1 MSKTAHDVKR
11 CKGNQSNCRLKMEV
25 ANMAEETNT
34 EVVETETVDNPEATE
49 ADKTF
54 TQDELNHIVQERVQ
68 RAVAKAQKD
77 AEDKIKQAQS
87 EGERLAKLT
96 KDERAKEE
104 EAKRLADLEAREKAI
119 AVKELRIETQSLLSD
134 EGLPIEFLDVV
145 MADTAESVKDNI
157 ASIRKVFDEAVEKRV
172 NERLTQDKPRRGA
185 TAGAMSKAEIMA
197 VQNASERQKLI
208 AENLELFRKG

>member
-1 MSKTAHDVKR
+1 
-11 CKGNQSNCRLKMEV
+11 
-25 ANMAEETNT
+25 MAEETNT
-34 EVVETETVDNPEATE
+34 EVVEVETVDNPEATE

-197 VQNASERQKLI
+197 VKDVSERQKLI

>member
-1 MSKTAHDVKR
+1 MTL
-11 CKGNQSNCRLKMEV
+11 KGEGYQSNYRLKTEV

-34 EVVETETVDNPEATE
+34 EVVETETVDNPETTE

-54 TQDELNHIVQERVQ
+54 TQAELNHIVQERVQ
-68 RAVAKAQKD
+68 RAVANAEKE

-87 EGERLAKLT
+87 EGERLAKMT

-104 EAKRLADLEAREKAI
+104 EAKRLADIEAREKAI
-119 AVKELRIETQSLLSD
+119 AVKELRIETRSLLSD

-145 MADTAESVKDNI
+145 MADTAEAVKDNI
-157 ASIRKVFDEAVEKRV
+157 ASVRKVFDEAVEKRV

-197 VQNASERQKLI
+197 VKDVNERQKLI

>member
-1 MSKTAHDVKR
+1 
-11 CKGNQSNCRLKMEV
+11 
-25 ANMAEETNT
+25 MAEETNT
-34 EVVETETVDNPEATE
+34 EVVETETVDNPETTE

-54 TQDELNHIVQERVQ
+54 TQDELDHIVQERVK

-145 MADTAESVKDNI
+145 MADTAESVKENI

-185 TAGAMSKAEIMA
+185 TAGAMTKAEILA
-197 VQNASERQKLI
+197 VKDVSERQKLI

>member
-1 MSKTAHDVKR
+1 
-11 CKGNQSNCRLKMEV
+11 MEV

-34 EVVETETVDNPEATE
+34 EVVETETVDNPETTE

-54 TQDELNHIVQERVQ
+54 TQDELDHIVQERVK

-145 MADTAESVKDNI
+145 MADTAESVKENI

-197 VQNASERQKLI
+197 VQDANERQKLI

>member
-1 MSKTAHDVKR
+1 
-11 CKGNQSNCRLKMEV
+11 
-25 ANMAEETNT
+25 MAEETNT
-34 EVVETETVDNPEATE
+34 EVVETETVDNPETTD

-54 TQDELNHIVQERVQ
+54 TQDELDHIVQERVK

-87 EGERLAKLT
+87 EGE
-96 KDERAKEE
+96 
-104 EAKRLADLEAREKAI
+104 RLADLEAREKAI

-145 MADTAESVKDNI
+145 MADTAESVKENI

-172 NERLTQDKPRRGA
+172 NERLTQDKPRRGS
-185 TAGAMSKAEIMA
+185 TAGAMTKAEIMA
-197 VQNASERQKLI
+197 VKDVNERQKLI

>member
-1 MSKTAHDVKR
+1 
-11 CKGNQSNCRLKMEV
+11 
-25 ANMAEETNT
+25 MAEETNT

-54 TQDELNHIVQERVQ
+54 TQDELDHIVQERVK
-68 RAVAKAQKD
+68 RAVATAQKD
-77 AEDKIKQAQS
+77 AEEKIKQAQS

-197 VQNASERQKLI
+197 VKDASERQKLI

>member
-1 MSKTAHDVKR
+1 
-11 CKGNQSNCRLKMEV
+11 
-25 ANMAEETNT
+25 MAEETNT
-34 EVVETETVDNPEATE
+34 EVVEAETVDNPETTE

-96 KDERAKEE
+96 KDESANAE
-104 EAKRLADLEAREKAI
+104 EAKRSADLEAREKAI

-145 MADTAESVKDNI
+145 MADTAESVKENI

-197 VQNASERQKLI
+197 IKDVSERQKLI

>member
-1 MSKTAHDVKR
+1 
-11 CKGNQSNCRLKMEV
+11 
-25 ANMAEETNT
+25 MAEETNT
-34 EVVETETVDNPEATE
+34 EVVETETVDNPETTD

-54 TQDELNHIVQERVQ
+54 TQDELDHIVQERVK

-145 MADTAESVKDNI
+145 MADTAESVKENI

-172 NERLTQDKPRRGA
+172 NERLTQDRPRRGA
-185 TAGAMSKAEIMA
+185 TAGAMTKAEIMA
-197 VQNASERQKLI
+197 VQDAKERQKLI

>member
-1 MSKTAHDVKR
+1 
-11 CKGNQSNCRLKMEV
+11 
-25 ANMAEETNT
+25 MAEETNT
-34 EVVETETVDNPEATE
+34 EVVEMETVDNPEATE

-54 TQDELNHIVQERVQ
+54 TQDELDHIVQERVK

-119 AVKELRIETQSLLSD
+119 AVKELRIETQSLLSE

-145 MADTAESVKDNI
+145 MADTAETVKDNI
-157 ASIRKVFDEAVEKRV
+157 ASVRKVFDEAVEKRV

-197 VQNASERQKLI
+197 VKDVNERQKLI
-208 AENLELFRKG
+208 AENLELFRRG

>member
-1 MSKTAHDVKR
+1 
-11 CKGNQSNCRLKMEV
+11 
-25 ANMAEETNT
+25 MAEETNT
-34 EVVETETVDNPEATE
+34 EVVETETVDNPETTD

-145 MADTAESVKDNI
+145 MADTAESVKENI

-197 VQNASERQKLI
+197 IQDANERQKLI

>member
-1 MSKTAHDVKR
+1 
-11 CKGNQSNCRLKMEV
+11 
-25 ANMAEETNT
+25 MAEETNT
-34 EVVETETVDNPEATE
+34 EVVETETVDNPETTE

-197 VQNASERQKLI
+197 VQDVNERQKLI

>member
-1 MSKTAHDVKR
+1 
-11 CKGNQSNCRLKMEV
+11 
-25 ANMAEETNT
+25 MAEETNT
-34 EVVETETVDNPEATE
+34 EVVEAETVDNPEATE

-185 TAGAMSKAEIMA
+185 TAGAMSKAEILA
-197 VQNASERQKLI
+197 VKDASERQKLI

>member
-1 MSKTAHDVKR
+1 
-11 CKGNQSNCRLKMEV
+11 
-25 ANMAEETNT
+25 MAEETNT
-34 EVVETETVDNPEATE
+34 EVVETETVDNPETTE

-54 TQDELNHIVQERVQ
+54 TQDELDHIVQERVK

-119 AVKELRIETQSLLSD
+119 AIKELRIETQSLLSD

-145 MADTAESVKDNI
+145 MADTAETVKDNI
-157 ASIRKVFDEAVEKRV
+157 ASVRKVFDEAVEKRV

-197 VQNASERQKLI
+197 VKDVNERQKLI

>member
-1 MSKTAHDVKR
+1 
-11 CKGNQSNCRLKMEV
+11 
-25 ANMAEETNT
+25 MAEETNT
-34 EVVETETVDNPEATE
+34 EVVEAETVDNPETTE

-54 TQDELNHIVQERVQ
+54 TQDELDHIVQERVK

-145 MADTAESVKDNI
+145 MADTAESVKENI

-185 TAGAMSKAEIMA
+185 TAGAMTKAEIMA

>member
-1 MSKTAHDVKR
+1 
-11 CKGNQSNCRLKMEV
+11 
-25 ANMAEETNT
+25 MAEETNT
-34 EVVETETVDNPEATE
+34 EVVETETVDNPETTE
-49 ADKTF
+49 VEKTF
-54 TQDELNHIVQERVQ
+54 TQDELDHIVQERVK

-145 MADTAESVKDNI
+145 MADTAESVKENI

-185 TAGAMSKAEIMA
+185 TAGAMTKAEIMA

>member
-1 MSKTAHDVKR
+1 
-11 CKGNQSNCRLKMEV
+11 
-25 ANMAEETNT
+25 MAEETNT
-34 EVVETETVDNPEATE
+34 EVVETETVDNPETTE

-54 TQDELNHIVQERVQ
+54 TQDELDHIVQERVK

-145 MADTAESVKDNI
+145 MADTAESVKENI

-197 VQNASERQKLI
+197 VKDASERQKLI

>member
-1 MSKTAHDVKR
+1 
-11 CKGNQSNCRLKMEV
+11 
-25 ANMAEETNT
+25 MAEETNT
-34 EVVETETVDNPEATE
+34 EVVETETVDNPETTD

-54 TQDELNHIVQERVQ
+54 TQDELDHIVQERVK

-145 MADTAESVKDNI
+145 MADTAESVKENI

-185 TAGAMSKAEIMA
+185 TAGAMTKAEIMA

>member
-1 MSKTAHDVKR
+1 
-11 CKGNQSNCRLKMEV
+11 
-25 ANMAEETNT
+25 MAEEINT
-34 EVVETETVDNPEATE
+34 EVVETETVDNPETTE

-54 TQDELNHIVQERVQ
+54 TQDELDHIVQERVK

-145 MADTAESVKDNI
+145 MADTAESVKENI

-172 NERLTQDKPRRGA
+172 NERLTQNKPHRGA
-185 TAGAMSKAEIMA
+185 TAGAMTKAEILA
-197 VQNASERQKLI
+197 VKDVNERQKLI

>member
-1 MSKTAHDVKR
+1 MTL
-11 CKGNQSNCRLKMEV
+11 KGEGYQSNYRLKTEV
-25 ANMAEETNT
+25 ANMAEETNA
-34 EVVETETVDNPEATE
+34 EVVETETVDNPETTE

-54 TQDELNHIVQERVQ
+54 TQAELNHIVQERVQ
-68 RAVAKAQKD
+68 RAVANAEKE

-87 EGERLAKLT
+87 EGERLAKMT

-104 EAKRLADLEAREKAI
+104 EAKRLADIEAREKAI

-145 MADTAESVKDNI
+145 MADTAEAVKDNI
-157 ASIRKVFDEAVEKRV
+157 ASVRKVFDEAVEKRV

-185 TAGAMSKAEIMA
+185 TAGAISKAEIMA
-197 VQNASERQKLI
+197 VKDVNERQKLI

>member
-1 MSKTAHDVKR
+1 
-11 CKGNQSNCRLKMEV
+11 
-25 ANMAEETNT
+25 MAEETNT

-54 TQDELNHIVQERVQ
+54 TQDELDHIVQERVK

-197 VQNASERQKLI
+197 VQDASERQKLI

>member
-1 MSKTAHDVKR
+1 
-11 CKGNQSNCRLKMEV
+11 
-25 ANMAEETNT
+25 MAEEINT
-34 EVVETETVDNPEATE
+34 EVVETEVVDNPETTE

-119 AVKELRIETQSLLSD
+119 AVKELRIETQSLLAD

-145 MADTAESVKDNI
+145 MADTAESVKENI
-157 ASIRKVFDEAVEKRV
+157 ASVRKVFDEAVEKRV

-197 VQNASERQKLI
+197 VQDANERQKLI

>member
-1 MSKTAHDVKR
+1 
-11 CKGNQSNCRLKMEV
+11 
-25 ANMAEETNT
+25 MAEETNT
-34 EVVETETVDNPEATE
+34 EVVETETVDNPETTE

-54 TQDELNHIVQERVQ
+54 TQDELDHIVQERVK

-145 MADTAESVKDNI
+145 MADTAESVKENI

-185 TAGAMSKAEIMA
+185 TAGAMTKAEILA
-197 VQNASERQKLI
+197 VKDVNERQKLI
-208 AENLELFRKG
+208 AENLELFRRG

>member
-1 MSKTAHDVKR
+1 
-11 CKGNQSNCRLKMEV
+11 
-25 ANMAEETNT
+25 MAEETNT
-34 EVVETETVDNPEATE
+34 EVVETETVDNPETTE

-54 TQDELNHIVQERVQ
+54 TQDELDHIVQERVK

-145 MADTAESVKDNI
+145 MADTAESVKENI

-197 VQNASERQKLI
+197 VQDAKERQKLI

>member
-1 MSKTAHDVKR
+1 
-11 CKGNQSNCRLKMEV
+11 
-25 ANMAEETNT
+25 MAEDTNT
-34 EVVETETVDNPEATE
+34 EVVETETVDNPETTE

-54 TQDELNHIVQERVQ
+54 TQDELDHIVQERVK

-145 MADTAESVKDNI
+145 MADTAESVKENI

-197 VQNASERQKLI
+197 IKDVSERQKLI

>member
-1 MSKTAHDVKR
+1 
-11 CKGNQSNCRLKMEV
+11 
-25 ANMAEETNT
+25 MAEETKT
-34 EVVETETVDNPEATE
+34 EVVEAETVDNPETTE

-54 TQDELNHIVQERVQ
+54 TQDELDHIVQERVK

-145 MADTAESVKDNI
+145 MADTAESVKENI

>member
-1 MSKTAHDVKR
+1 
-11 CKGNQSNCRLKMEV
+11 
-25 ANMAEETNT
+25 MAEETNT
-34 EVVETETVDNPEATE
+34 EVVETETVDNPETTE

-145 MADTAESVKDNI
+145 MADTAESVKENI

-172 NERLTQDKPRRGA
+172 NERLTQDQPRRGA
-185 TAGAMSKAEIMA
+185 TAGAMTKAEIMA
-197 VQNASERQKLI
+197 VQDAKERQKLI

>member
-1 MSKTAHDVKR
+1 
-11 CKGNQSNCRLKMEV
+11 MEV

-34 EVVETETVDNPEATE
+34 EVVETETVDNPEATD

-54 TQDELNHIVQERVQ
+54 TQDELDHIVQERVK

-145 MADTAESVKDNI
+145 MADTAESIKENI

-185 TAGAMSKAEIMA
+185 TAGAMTKAEIMA
-197 VQNASERQKLI
+197 VKDVNERQKLI
-208 AENLELFRKG
+208 AENLELFRK

>member
-1 MSKTAHDVKR
+1 
-11 CKGNQSNCRLKMEV
+11 MEV

-34 EVVETETVDNPEATE
+34 EVVETETVDNPETTE

-197 VQNASERQKLI
+197 VKDVKERQKLI

>member
-1 MSKTAHDVKR
+1 
-11 CKGNQSNCRLKMEV
+11 
-25 ANMAEETNT
+25 MAEETNT
-34 EVVETETVDNPEATE
+34 EVVETETVDNPEPTE

-185 TAGAMSKAEIMA
+185 TAGAMTKAEIMA

>member
-1 MSKTAHDVKR
+1 
-11 CKGNQSNCRLKMEV
+11 
-25 ANMAEETNT
+25 MAEETNT
-34 EVVETETVDNPEATE
+34 EVVETETVDNPETTE

-54 TQDELNHIVQERVQ
+54 TQDELDHIVQERVK

-145 MADTAESVKDNI
+145 MADTAESVKENI

-172 NERLTQDKPRRGA
+172 NERLTQDRPRRGA
-185 TAGAMSKAEIMA
+185 TAGAMTKAEILA
-197 VQNASERQKLI
+197 VKDVNERQKLI
-208 AENLELFRKG
+208 AENLELFRKA

>member
-1 MSKTAHDVKR
+1 
-11 CKGNQSNCRLKMEV
+11 
-25 ANMAEETNT
+25 MAEETNT
-34 EVVETETVDNPEATE
+34 EVVETETVDNPETTE

-54 TQDELNHIVQERVQ
+54 TQDELDHIVQERVK

-145 MADTAESVKDNI
+145 MADTAESVKENI

-172 NERLTQDKPRRGA
+172 NERLTQDKPRRGT
-185 TAGAMSKAEIMA
+185 TAGAMTKAEILA
-197 VQNASERQKLI
+197 VKDVNERQKLI

>member
-1 MSKTAHDVKR
+1 
-11 CKGNQSNCRLKMEV
+11 
-25 ANMAEETNT
+25 MAEETNT
-34 EVVETETVDNPEATE
+34 EVVETETVDNPETTE
-49 ADKTF
+49 ANKTF
-54 TQDELNHIVQERVQ
+54 TQDELDHIVQERVK

-145 MADTAESVKDNI
+145 MADTAESVKENI

-185 TAGAMSKAEIMA
+185 TAGAMTKAEILA
-197 VQNASERQKLI
+197 VKDVSERQKLI

>member
-1 MSKTAHDVKR
+1 
-11 CKGNQSNCRLKMEV
+11 
-25 ANMAEETNT
+25 MAEETNT
-34 EVVETETVDNPEATE
+34 EVVETETVDNPETTD

-145 MADTAESVKDNI
+145 MADTAESVKENI

-185 TAGAMSKAEIMA
+185 TAGAMTKAEILA
-197 VQNASERQKLI
+197 VKDVNERQKLI
-208 AENLELFRKG
+208 AENLELFRKA

>member
-1 MSKTAHDVKR
+1 
-11 CKGNQSNCRLKMEV
+11 
-25 ANMAEETNT
+25 MAEETNT
-34 EVVETETVDNPEATE
+34 EVVETETVDNPETTD

-54 TQDELNHIVQERVQ
+54 TQDELDHIVQERVK

-145 MADTAESVKDNI
+145 MADTAESVKENI
-157 ASIRKVFDEAVEKRV
+157 ASIRKVFDGAVEKRV

-185 TAGAMSKAEIMA
+185 TAGAMTKAEILA
-197 VQNASERQKLI
+197 VKDVNERQKLI

>member
-1 MSKTAHDVKR
+1 
-11 CKGNQSNCRLKMEV
+11 
-25 ANMAEETNT
+25 MAEETNT

-197 VQNASERQKLI
+197 VQDVNERQKLI

>member
-1 MSKTAHDVKR
+1 
-11 CKGNQSNCRLKMEV
+11 
-25 ANMAEETNT
+25 MAEETNT
-34 EVVETETVDNPEATE
+34 EVVETETVDNPETTD

-54 TQDELNHIVQERVQ
+54 TQDELDHIVQERVK

-145 MADTAESVKDNI
+145 MADTAESVKENI

-185 TAGAMSKAEIMA
+185 TAGAMTKAEIMA
-197 VQNASERQKLI
+197 VQDAKERQKLI

>member
-1 MSKTAHDVKR
+1 
-11 CKGNQSNCRLKMEV
+11 
-25 ANMAEETNT
+25 MAEETNT
-34 EVVETETVDNPEATE
+34 EVVETETVDNPETTDAG
-49 ADKTF
+49 KTF
-54 TQDELNHIVQERVQ
+54 TQDELDHIVQERVK

-145 MADTAESVKDNI
+145 MADTAESVKENI

-185 TAGAMSKAEIMA
+185 TAGAMTKAEIMA
-197 VQNASERQKLI
+197 VQDASERQKLI